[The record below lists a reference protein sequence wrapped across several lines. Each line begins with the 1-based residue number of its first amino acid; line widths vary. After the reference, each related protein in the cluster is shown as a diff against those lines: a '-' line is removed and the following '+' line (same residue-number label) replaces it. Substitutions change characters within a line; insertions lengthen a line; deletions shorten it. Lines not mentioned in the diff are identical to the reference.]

1 MNLLRYPVRKTGLF
15 TTVFASLLLTLLQP
29 FVASAL
35 ELSNKPIEHS
45 WPTHDWD
52 GKHSFPPVYCLTFPT
67 PNNAISLT
75 DAMFNKNSISLVR
88 VAYQNNTALYI
99 ATSVI
104 PVERSPEE
112 DVAKTK
118 ESNNMNAQR
127 APNNIKV
134 LDSTS
139 PFGSTVGVVI
149 RNPAEQTQNGPFPLS
164 LNLTQYPDKLLH
176 SLSVHRLI
184 ARGPDRIEIVA
195 LRFFPKPLTSDNEQ
209 AEVDSLTG
217 LVNATL
223 ESTYTCTSLLPIRA
237 R

>member
-1 MNLLRYPVRKTGLF
+1 MNLLRYSVRKARLPTALF
-15 TTVFASLLLTLLQP
+15 PTFLLMLVQA
-29 FVASAL
+29 FVANAF
-35 ELSNKPIEHS
+35 ELSSKPIEHS
-45 WPTHDWD
+45 WPAHDWD
-52 GKHSFPPVYCLTFPT
+52 GKHSFPPVYCLNFPT
-67 PNNAISLT
+67 PQNAVSLT
-75 DAMFNKNSISLVR
+75 DAIFNKNSVSLAR
-88 VAYQNNTALYI
+88 FAYQNNTALYI

-104 PVERSPEE
+104 PEGRSSEE

-118 ESNNMNAQR
+118 ESNNSNALR
-127 APNNIKV
+127 APNYFKV

-149 RNPAEQTQNGPFPLS
+149 RNPAERTQDGPFPLS

-176 SLSVHRLI
+176 SLSVHRLV
-184 ARGPDRIEIVA
+184 ARGPDRFEIVA
-195 LRFFPKPLTSDNEQ
+195 LRFFPKPLASDDEQ
-209 AEVDSLTG
+209 AEVDSLTD

>member
-1 MNLLRYPVRKTGLF
+1 MNLSKYVVRETGLA
-15 TTVFASLLLTLLQP
+15 TIVFVALLQP
-29 FVASAL
+29 FVVNAF
-35 ELSNKPIEHS
+35 ELSGKAIEHS
-45 WPTHDWD
+45 WPTHDWN

-139 PFGSTVGVVI
+139 SFGSTVGIVI
-149 RNPAEQTQNGPFPLS
+149 RNPAEQTRNGPFPLS
-164 LNLTQYPDKLLH
+164 LNLTNHSDKLLH

-184 ARGPDRIEIVA
+184 ARGPDCIEFVA
-195 LRFFPKPLTSDNEQ
+195 LRFFPTPLTVNDEQ
-209 AEVDSLTG
+209 AEIDSLTDF
-217 LVNATL
+217 VNSTL
-223 ESTYTCTSLLPIRA
+223 ESTYTCTSLLPIRT